1 MIELKNVSSGYGGTP
16 VIDDITL
23 KFPQGIVTVLLG
35 PNGCG
40 KSTLLKTALGIVPA
54 SSGKILYDGQDIC
67 SLTSRDIAKK
77 AAYLS
82 QSRNVPNITVG
93 RMVLHGRF
101 PYLSYPRHYS
111 VEDREIVKDALQK
124 TGSLELQNHQMNELS
139 GGQRQKVYVSM
150 ALAQRAK
157 TIFMDEPTT
166 YLDVRHQFETMQIAK
181 ELAEGGAAVVMVL
194 HDLSL
199 ALQFADQ
206 VAILDHGRL
215 VQVGTS
221 DEVFCSGVLDQT
233 FGVHVHRIS
242 TETNWHYYCQL

>member
-1 MIELKNVSSGYGGTP
+1 MIELKNVSSGYDGTP

-23 KFPQGIVTVLLG
+23 KFLPGVVTVLLG

-40 KSTLLKTALGIVPA
+40 KSTLLKTALGIVQA
-54 SSGKILYDGQDIC
+54 SSGEILYDCQDIH
-67 SLTSRDIAKK
+67 SLTVRDIAKK

-111 VEDREIVKDALQK
+111 SEDHKIVKDALQK

-181 ELAEGGAAVVMVL
+181 ELAESGTAVVMVL

-215 VQVGTS
+215 VQIGTS
-221 DEVFCSGVLDQT
+221 EEVFHSGVLDQV

-242 TETNWHYYCQL
+242 TETDWHYYCQL